1 MKKILVVVDMQN
13 DFVDGSL
20 GSKQAE
26 AIVPAAAKKI
36 KSFGGDIFV
45 TLDTHFENY
54 LETAEGKKLPVEH
67 CIKGTSGWELNEKI
81 KSALADKEFTTVE
94 KNTFGSTELPKLVKK
109 AAGKGEFSIVLI
121 GLCTDICVVSNT
133 LLLKASFPEAEICV
147 DSSCCAGVTP
157 EKHEA
162 ALETM
167 RSCQID
173 IV

>member
-36 KSFGGDIFV
+36 KSFDGDIFV

-67 CIKGTSGWELNEKI
+67 CIK
-81 KSALADKEFTTVE
+81 
-94 KNTFGSTELPKLVKK
+94 
-109 AAGKGEFSIVLI
+109 
-121 GLCTDICVVSNT
+121 
-133 LLLKASFPEAEICV
+133 
-147 DSSCCAGVTP
+147 
-157 EKHEA
+157 
-162 ALETM
+162 
-167 RSCQID
+167 
-173 IV
+173 